1 MGSIGTKLFVLIGV
15 IVIVFSS
22 FLLYRTYEISDRH
35 VNEDVATHAQMALQ
49 FDLSIRKYVADEI
62 RPIMYGLV
70 GEEEF
75 IPESMSTSF
84 VARAIFDDVRTHF
97 PDYILK
103 FSSDDPRNPANQAG
117 PEELKFINYFNEN
130 PKEKGWSGKISIDGK
145 QYYARFNARR
155 MKESCL
161 RCHGDPADAPKS
173 LLQRYGSKAGFHR
186 PVGEVIALDTI
197 AIPISRVQ
205 ERLWSEITNNFIIT
219 GIGLVL
225 LFIALFFSVKF
236 FVTNRLS
243 SISKHF
249 AEASSQA
256 EYLHIKPIDEDGY
269 KDEISTLAKSYNIL
283 ALKLKEYYSS
293 LDREIR
299 ERSRTNDLLQKE
311 IEERKSAEE
320 KLSQSKITL
329 QNVLD
334 SSSPICITSTD
345 YQIIQANK
353 AYYEIW
359 PNKADTEERLKCFES
374 RPGSL
379 CHTDLC
385 PLKRILE
392 GEEEVTVD
400 ATKYQSNGTKLEFII
415 TARPIRNA
423 DGELIGIVESFQDI
437 TARKQAE
444 MAKAELIDDLQAALD
459 KVNLLS
465 GLLPIC
471 ASCKKIRDDKGY
483 WKQIEGYIR
492 EHSEAEFSHGI
503 CPDCAK
509 ELYPEMYEKIKDKVN
524 IKKDS

>member
-22 FLLYRTYEISDRH
+22 FLLYRTYEISSRH
-35 VNEDVATHAQMALQ
+35 VNVDVATQAQMALQ

-62 RPIMYGLV
+62 RPIMYELV

-84 VARAIFDDVRTHF
+84 VARAIFDDVRKSF

-117 PEELKFINYFNEN
+117 PAELKIINYFNQN
-130 PKEKGWSGKISIDGK
+130 PEEKSWSGKIAIDSK

-173 LLQRYGSKAGFHR
+173 LLQRYGSKAGFQR

-205 ERLWSEITNNFIIT
+205 EQLWSEITNNFIIT
-219 GIGLVL
+219 GVGLVL
-225 LFIALFFSVKF
+225 LFVALFFSVKF
-236 FVTNRLS
+236 FITNRLS

-249 AEASSQA
+249 ADASSQA
-256 EYLHIKPIDEDGY
+256 DYLHIKPIDEGGY
-269 KDEISTLAKSYNIL
+269 KDEISTLAKSFNTL
-283 ALKLKEYYSS
+283 ALKLKEYHSS
-293 LDREIR
+293 LDSEIL
-299 ERSRTNDLLQKE
+299 ERSRTNDQLQKE

-320 KLSQSKITL
+320 RLSQSEITL
-329 QNVLD
+329 ENVLD
-334 SSSPICITSTD
+334 SSSPICITGVD
-345 YQIIQANK
+345 FEMIQANK

-359 PNKADTEERLKCFES
+359 PKDGKEELIKCYES
-374 RPGSL
+374 RPGSQ

-385 PLKRILE
+385 PLKRIVE
-392 GEEEVTVD
+392 GKKEVTVD
-400 ATKYQSNGTKLEFII
+400 ATKYKSSGTKLEFII

-437 TARKQAE
+437 TERKKAE
-444 MAKAELIDDLQAALD
+444 KAKLELIDELQAALD
-459 KVNLLS
+459 RVNLLS

-509 ELYPEMYEKIKDKVN
+509 ELYPEVFDKIKDK
-524 IKKDS
+524 IKIKEE

>member
-15 IVIVFSS
+15 ILIVFSS
-22 FLLYRTYEISDRH
+22 FLLYRTYEISNRH

-62 RPIMYGLV
+62 RPIMYELV

-75 IPESMSTSF
+75 IPETMSTSF
-84 VARAIFDDVRTHF
+84 VARAIFDDVRKQF

-117 PEELKFINYFNEN
+117 PEELEKIKYFNEN
-130 PKEKGWSGKISIDGK
+130 PQEKGWSGKITIDSK

-173 LLQRYGSKAGFHR
+173 LLQRYGSKAGFQR

-205 ERLWSEITNNFIIT
+205 EQLWSEITNNFIIT

-249 AEASSQA
+249 ADASSQA

-269 KDEISTLAKSYNIL
+269 KDEISTLAKSFNTL
-283 ALKLKEYYSS
+283 ALKLKEYHNS
-293 LDREIR
+293 LDSEIQ
-299 ERSRTNDLLQKE
+299 ERARTNDLLQNE

-320 KLSQSKITL
+320 RLSQSEITL
-329 QNVLD
+329 SNVLD
-334 SSSPICITSTD
+334 SSSPICITSVD
-345 YQIIQANK
+345 FAIIQANK

-359 PNKADTEERLKCFES
+359 PKDGTEDHKKCFES
-374 RPGSL
+374 RPGSQ

-385 PLKRILE
+385 PLKRIIE
-392 GEEEVTVD
+392 GRDEVTVD
-400 ATKYQSNGTKLEFII
+400 ATKYQSNGTRLEFII

-437 TARKQAE
+437 TERK
-444 MAKAELIDDLQAALD
+444 KAEKKLKSSRHRVDYQ
-459 KVNLLS
+459 LS
-465 GLLPIC
+465 
-471 ASCKKIRDDKGY
+471 S
-483 WKQIEGYIR
+483 
-492 EHSEAEFSHGI
+492 SS
-503 CPDCAK
+503 
-509 ELYPEMYEKIKDKVN
+509 
-524 IKKDS
+524 